1 MKSTNNIERIV
12 KMTFRTDAIDE
23 FLEHF
28 QSIKEKIR
36 NFPGCNG
43 LKLIRSVD
51 KDNILFTYSSW
62 NAAEDLENYR
72 NSELF
77 KETWSYVKQLF
88 EARAE
93 AWSTEIVAE
102 L

>member
-1 MKSTNNIERIV
+1 
-12 KMTFRTDAIDE
+12 
-23 FLEHF
+23 
-28 QSIKEKIR
+28 
-36 NFPGCNG
+36 
-43 LKLIRSVD
+43 VD
-51 KDNILFTYSSW
+51 KDNILFTYSKW
-62 NAAEDLENYR
+62 NTPEDLENYR

>member
-1 MKSTNNIERIV
+1 MKSANNIERIV

-23 FLEHF
+23 FLD
-28 QSIKEKIR
+28 
-36 NFPGCNG
+36 CNG

-51 KDNILFTYSSW
+51 KDNILFTYSKW
-62 NAAEDLENYR
+62 NTPEDLENYR

>member
-1 MKSTNNIERIV
+1 M
-12 KMTFRTDAIDE
+12 
-23 FLEHF
+23 
-28 QSIKEKIR
+28 
-36 NFPGCNG
+36 
-43 LKLIRSVD
+43 D

-77 KETWSYVKQLF
+77 KETWSYVKSLF
-88 EARAE
+88 EAKAE
-93 AWSTEIVAE
+93 AWSTEIVAQ

>member
-51 KDNILFTYSSW
+51 KDNILFTYSKW
-62 NAAEDLENYR
+62 NTPEDLENYR